1 MLTCCDN
8 ELTNINNVPDY
19 LYYLKCQN
27 NKLKYY
33 TIYEITIWN
42 KFVKLF
48 HTNKIVKIIFLYMVK
63 RRCSKY
69 KEELIAEASHP
80 RRMFAYFD
88 YETDDFCE
96 YMENR

>member
-1 MLTCCDN
+1 
-8 ELTNINNVPDY
+8 
-19 LYYLKCQN
+19 
-27 NKLKYY
+27 
-33 TIYEITIWN
+33 
-42 KFVKLF
+42 
-48 HTNKIVKIIFLYMVK
+48 MVK

-69 KEELIAEASHP
+69 KEELIAEASRP